1 MQLRIGFGIS
11 GFGRAAIHTIQYLRR
26 FRPHAEFF
34 VLLGP
39 TAEPL
44 LKSVFKSLNVETVQI
59 SDVRAQIPIELEKI
73 MVHQNP
79 CDFWMLTFRHLIP
92 AHVVSR
98 LKHRIINLHPTL
110 LPSFGGLHG
119 FDNQKRSHS
128 VIQGATCHFVDEGID
143 TGPIISVFVMPRNP
157 GLEWHASEAAFA
169 RGVNLLHTQTAVW
182 MADRRVMIMSSRPRV
197 ENASYTSLPFV
208 PSLDEP
214 ELLTLASAELPTL

>member
-1 MQLRIGFGIS
+1 MRIGFGIS

-26 FRPHAEFF
+26 SRTRTEFF
-34 VLLGP
+34 VMLGP
-39 TAEPL
+39 TAEPS
-44 LKSVFKSLNVETVQI
+44 LKSVFESLNIETVQI
-59 SDVRAQIPIELEKI
+59 SHVRAQIPAELEKVMI
-73 MVHQNP
+73 NENP

-92 AHVVSR
+92 ALVVNR

-157 GLEWHASEAAFA
+157 GLEWHQSEATFA

-182 MADRRVMIMSSRPRV
+182 MADRRVLNGSLRPRV
-197 ENASYTSLPFV
+197 ESASYASLPFV
-208 PSLDEP
+208 PGLDEP
-214 ELLTLASAELPTL
+214 ELVALARDESFD

>member
-1 MQLRIGFGIS
+1 MQIRIGFGVS

-26 FRPHAEFF
+26 FRPHAEFL

-39 TAEPL
+39 TAEPS
-44 LKSVFKSLNVETVQI
+44 LKSVCNSLNVETVQLGN
-59 SDVRAQIPIELEKI
+59 VRAEIPAELDKI
-73 MVHQNP
+73 MVRQNP

-92 AHVVSR
+92 AHVVNG

-157 GLEWHASEAAFA
+157 GLEWRASEAAFA

-182 MADRRVMIMSSRPRV
+182 MVDRRVLSTSSRPRV

-214 ELLTLASAELPTL
+214 ELLTLASAELSTL